1 MIKAFKIFKQG
12 MTNEWVTIL
21 IPESNFNDTVLFK
34 KVSFYLSLGYKVEII

>member
-12 MTNEWVTIL
+12 MTNKWVTIL